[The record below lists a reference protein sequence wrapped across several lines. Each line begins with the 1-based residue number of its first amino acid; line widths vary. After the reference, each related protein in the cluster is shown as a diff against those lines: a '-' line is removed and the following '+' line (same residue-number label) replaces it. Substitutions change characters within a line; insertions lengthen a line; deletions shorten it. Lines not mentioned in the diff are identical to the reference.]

1 MLSTLVGPLLLICQA
16 RRETDAVASARA
28 RWLPCGVWE
37 RTRTA
42 APNQQV
48 LWRTLLPDALTV
60 RAGVTLRRS
69 ADSTIET

>member
-1 MLSTLVGPLLLICQA
+1 
-16 RRETDAVASARA
+16 
-28 RWLPCGVWE
+28 VWE
-37 RTRTA
+37 RARTT

-60 RAGVTLRRS
+60 RARVTLRRS